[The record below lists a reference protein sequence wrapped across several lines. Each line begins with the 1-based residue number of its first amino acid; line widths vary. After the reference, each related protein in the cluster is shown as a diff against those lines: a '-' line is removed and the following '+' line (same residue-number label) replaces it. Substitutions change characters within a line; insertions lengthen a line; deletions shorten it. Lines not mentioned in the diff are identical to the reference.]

1 MNKAG
6 LKIIIVGAGK
16 IARTVVAQLVEEGH
30 DLTVVDIDSAV
41 VDEFT
46 QEYDCMGVVGNGAT
60 YATLKEAGIASADLF
75 IAVTQSDELNLLCCT
90 IAKQFSDA
98 ATIARVRNP
107 EYNREV
113 GYLRNKLGLAMII
126 NPELEASRE
135 IARILFLPTALEI
148 NSFAHGHAEMIKIRL
163 PEGNMLEGK
172 SIAFLGQKV
181 TNEVLICAVERD
193 GNLVIPHG
201 DFVLMAGDIISF
213 AATRKSCLSFLKQ
226 IGFTTKGVK
235 DTMIVGGGIASYYLA
250 DQLIRSGISVRI
262 IERDKAKCEFMS
274 EALPKATLIN
284 GDATDKKLL
293 LEAGLHNAQSFVPLT
308 GIDEENIILALFAK
322 DVSNAKLVT
331 KITRITFTEVV
342 DKLDLGSIVY
352 PKFITSELILKYVRA
367 KMGAKNSS
375 SNIESLYH
383 MFNSR
388 AEALE
393 FTVNSGSPVIGVPL
407 KDLKLKKDVLIGFI
421 CHDDAI
427 IIPSGN
433 DMIQDGDSVMVV
445 TTHHGFAS
453 IEDILS

>member
-181 TNEVLICAVERD
+181 TNEV
-193 GNLVIPHG
+193 
-201 DFVLMAGDIISF
+201 
-213 AATRKSCLSFLKQ
+213 
-226 IGFTTKGVK
+226 
-235 DTMIVGGGIASYYLA
+235 
-250 DQLIRSGISVRI
+250 
-262 IERDKAKCEFMS
+262 
-274 EALPKATLIN
+274 
-284 GDATDKKLL
+284 
-293 LEAGLHNAQSFVPLT
+293 
-308 GIDEENIILALFAK
+308 
-322 DVSNAKLVT
+322 
-331 KITRITFTEVV
+331 
-342 DKLDLGSIVY
+342 
-352 PKFITSELILKYVRA
+352 
-367 KMGAKNSS
+367 
-375 SNIESLYH
+375 
-383 MFNSR
+383 
-388 AEALE
+388 
-393 FTVNSGSPVIGVPL
+393 
-407 KDLKLKKDVLIGFI
+407 
-421 CHDDAI
+421 
-427 IIPSGN
+427 
-433 DMIQDGDSVMVV
+433 
-445 TTHHGFAS
+445 
-453 IEDILS
+453 